1 MDFTL
6 IMEPNQGINMYT
18 ELENLPTTLAFKKSK
33 QNLDLLSQYYGRILV
48 NTAIN
53 KNMSIPIYS
62 LLSDLPNRTHGTL
75 ILGNAQTPRKVFNH
89 AKLKEIL
96 IRKDIHPL
104 LALEY
109 IKEILQ

>member
-1 MDFTL
+1 
-6 IMEPNQGINMYT
+6 MYN
-18 ELENLPTTLAFKKSK
+18 ELENLPVTLVFKKTK

-48 NTAIN
+48 NTARN
-53 KNMSIPIYS
+53 KNMTIPIYS
-62 LLSDLPNRTHGTL
+62 LLSDVPNRTQVTL

-104 LALEY
+104 LALEF
-109 IKEILQ
+109 IKEILK

>member
-1 MDFTL
+1 MSWFSL
-6 IMEPNQGINMYT
+6 NQGINVYN
-18 ELENLPTTLAFKKSK
+18 ELENLPVTLVFKKSK
-33 QNLDLLSQYYGRILV
+33 QNLDLLSQYYGEILV
-48 NTAIN
+48 NTSID

-62 LLSDLPNRTHGTL
+62 LLSDFPNRTHGTL

>member
-1 MDFTL
+1 
-6 IMEPNQGINMYT
+6 MYI
-18 ELENLPTTLAFKKSK
+18 ELEKLPVTLVFKKSK
-33 QNLDLLSQYYGRILV
+33 QNLDLLSQYYGGVFIKAT
-48 NTAIN
+48 NS
-53 KNMSIPIYS
+53 KNIAIPIHE
-62 LLSDLPNRTHGTL
+62 LLAEVPNKTQGTIVL
-75 ILGNAQTPRKVFNH
+75 SNAQTPRKVFNH

>member
-1 MDFTL
+1 MH
-6 IMEPNQGINMYT
+6 N
-18 ELENLPTTLAFKKSK
+18 ELENLPVTLVFKKSK
-33 QNLDLLSQYYGRILV
+33 QNLDLLSQYYGGILV
-48 NTAIN
+48 KTSRN

-62 LLSDLPNRTHGTL
+62 LLSDVPNRTQGTL
-75 ILGNAQTPRKVFNH
+75 ILGTPQTPHKVFNH

-96 IRKDIHPL
+96 IRKHIHPL